1 MAPKSQSVSSTQ
13 DQPNPASS
21 STKATLDSGS
31 HNNSSSHNTTHSPTA
46 QPSTNNATPEHIAAP
61 QPMSKS
67 TATAGANLATK
78 DIMSSSSQPSPY
90 GTRSRNR
97 GQARPNY
104 AEDKDAD
111 MEMFDAVHEKK
122 EEEPKKP
129 SRQAGNSANGTADTP
144 RTSIPTSRKGTSST
158 SSTSTATTTAAVTA
172 AASTTSTDD
181 SKPSTT
187 ATKDHQS
194 VAVSSANATPSS
206 ASSSSSKKR
215 KAATQ
220 SATNGA
226 NAHAAATTTQSSN
239 ASTANASTRRGTAS
253 AAPAATAAS
262 GGTGA
267 GFRETNMLSFENC
280 GAKPKDGKMI
290 ADDGTVLQHNGRT
303 SRFRR
308 CITFCWG
315 GDADKLHR
323 SRLSCMRTTWGALL
337 PGSHHGIPAHAK

>member
-31 HNNSSSHNTTHSPTA
+31 HTNSFSHNTTRSPTA
-46 QPSTNNATPEHIAAP
+46 QLPTNNATPEHVAAP

-67 TATAGANLATK
+67 TATAGVNSATK
-78 DIMSSSSQPSPY
+78 DMSSSQPSPY

-122 EEEPKKP
+122 EEEPKKL
-129 SRQAGNSANGTADTP
+129 SRQAGNLANGNADTT
-144 RTSIPTSRKGTSST
+144 RTSIPTSRKST
-158 SSTSTATTTAAVTA
+158 NTTTTVTT
-172 AASTTSTDD
+172 AASTTFTDD

-194 VAVSSANATPSS
+194 AAVSSANATPSS
-206 ASSSSSKKR
+206 ASSSSTKKR

-226 NAHAAATTTQSSN
+226 NAHAAATTTQGSN
-239 ASTANASTRRGTAS
+239 VSAATASTRRGTAS
-253 AAPAATAAS
+253 AAAAATAAS

-280 GAKPKDGKMI
+280 GAKPKDGKMV
-290 ADDGTVLQHNGRT
+290 ADDGTVLQHNGRA
-303 SRFRR
+303 SRIRW
-308 CITFCWG
+308 CITFC
-315 GDADKLHR
+315 
-323 SRLSCMRTTWGALL
+323 
-337 PGSHHGIPAHAK
+337 